1 MSATLQQ
8 RATAILTNPRAEW
21 PIIAG
26 EPDTMQGLYTRYIA
40 PLVAIGAIASFLRLA
55 VLGVPL
61 VGRLGL
67 GVSMVNAVVS
77 FAFGLASVILAAVVI
92 EWLAPRFKS
101 SGDTLAAAKLV
112 AYASTPVWLAG
123 VLNVSVVLM
132 PLAFIAV
139 LYAVY
144 LYYLGL
150 PHVLHTPAEQI
161 VPFMVVSAIAVIVV
175 GVAFSFVAAMLG
187 FGR

>member
-8 RATAILTNPRAEW
+8 RATAILTNPRGEW
-21 PIIAG
+21 PIIAR
-26 EPDTMQGLYTRYIA
+26 ETDTMQRLYTGYIV

-55 VLGVPL
+55 FIGLPL

-67 GVSMVNAVVS
+67 GTSLVNAVVG

-123 VLNVSVVLM
+123 IFNISLALM
-132 PLAFIAV
+132 PLMLVAA

-144 LYYLGL
+144 LYYVGL
-150 PHVLHTPAEQI
+150 PHLMQTPADQVI
-161 VPFMVVSAIAVIVV
+161 PFMVVSAIAVIVV
-175 GVAFSFVAAMLG
+175 SVCFSFVAAMLG